1 MVGNSIIFSLNIT
14 CNVKI
19 CTHKMLKL
27 KNKRH
32 PNLAIFLW
40 MAWGAGEFHIKN
52 AWVLKGS
59 AAVIEGFMR
68 NSAIYV
74 GDSIVRKTDSRL
86 NKEEDVVVCLPGAGT

>member
-1 MVGNSIIFSLNIT
+1 MASPGGTFWFRKRKSEG
-14 CNVKI
+14 VKI

-52 AWVLKGS
+52 AWVLKG
-59 AAVIEGFMR
+59 
-68 NSAIYV
+68 
-74 GDSIVRKTDSRL
+74 
-86 NKEEDVVVCLPGAGT
+86 